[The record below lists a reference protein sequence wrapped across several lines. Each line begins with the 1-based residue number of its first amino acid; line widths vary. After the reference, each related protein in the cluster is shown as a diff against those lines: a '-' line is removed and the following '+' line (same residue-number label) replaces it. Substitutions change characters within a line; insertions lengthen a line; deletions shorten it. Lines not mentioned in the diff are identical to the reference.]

1 MAAAGY
7 STILLYSSSTPGNT
21 PTAGNLTTS
30 AMGAEVAINVADGKL
45 FFKNTSGAVTV
56 LANQAMAN
64 PASVAITGGS
74 INGTTVG
81 ATTASTGNF
90 TTLGV
95 SSALTIAPSTPIMLS
110 SSAGTSGQVLTSAGA
125 GATPTWTTPTTGTVT
140 SVAVSVPAFLSVSGS
155 PVTTNG
161 TIAISLSGT
170 ALPVANGGTG
180 ATSLTGYLV
189 GNGTSAVTA
198 VSTIPNTGLTNSSL
212 TVNGTLISLGGSGT
226 VTAAAGTLTGAT
238 LASNVLASSL
248 TSVGTLSALTVTA
261 TITGSVSGNA
271 GTATLATNVAGGAAG
286 SIPYQT
292 AANTTAMLAQA
303 SGVLMGGST
312 PTYTMT
318 PTLTS
323 IAVTTGQISST
334 PVNPTDIANKSY
346 VDAAVSGLST
356 KASVNCATTAALP
369 SNTYANGSSGVGAT
383 LTASSVGILT
393 VDGHAV
399 VLNDRVLVKNE
410 AAPANN
416 GIYVCTTAGA
426 SGVAYVL
433 TRSTDSNTSAEILG
447 SFVFVETG
455 TVNDNTGWTCTDN
468 GAITIGT
475 TAINF
480 TQFSGAGT
488 YLAGAGLTLTGNQFS
503 ITNTTVTASS
513 YTLGSF
519 TVNAQGQL
527 TAASSATTTG
537 SGSVVLA
544 TSPTLVTP
552 ALGTPSSGVL
562 TNATGLPLTTGVT
575 GTLQVSNGG
584 TGAVTLTGYLVGNGT
599 SAVTAVATIPNAGL
613 TNSSVTI
620 GSTNVALGST
630 AATIAGLTLSSP
642 TFTSPALG
650 TPASGVLTNASGLPL
665 TTGVTGTLQVS
676 NGGTGVATLTG
687 LAYGN
692 GTSAMSAATA
702 AQVVAVI
709 GATAVANATSAS
721 NASTVTT
728 ASSSSSS
735 TMYLAFAPATSG
747 NQSLD
752 LNSGI
757 TVNPS
762 TASITGGIN
771 GGSF

>member
-1 MAAAGY
+1 MAASGY
-7 STILLYSSSTPGNT
+7 SAILLYGSTSTGNT

-30 AMGAEVAINVADGKL
+30 TNGVEVAINAYDGKM
-45 FFKNTSGAVTV
+45 FFKNTSGVVTM
-56 LANQAMAN
+56 LANQLTAN
-64 PASVAITGGS
+64 PANMNISGGS
-74 INGTTVG
+74 INGTPVG
-81 ATTASTGNF
+81 ATTASTGAF
-90 TTLGV
+90 TTL
-95 SSALTIAPSTPIMLS
+95 SASTSLTLSGTTAPILLNGA
-110 SSAGTSGQVLTSAGA
+110 AGTSGYVLTSQGA
-125 GATPTWTTPTTGTVT
+125 GATPIWNAFPTGTLS
-140 SVAVSVPAFLSVSGS
+140 SVGISLPSFLTVSNS
-155 PVTTNG
+155 PLTANG
-161 TIAISLSGT
+161 TLAVSLSGT
-170 ALPVANGGTG
+170 ALPVSSGGTG
-180 ATSLTGYLV
+180 ATTLTGYLV
-189 GNGTSAVTA
+189 GNGTGAFTAVT
-198 VSTIPNTGLTNSSL
+198 TIPNAGLTNSSV
-212 TVNGTLISLGGSGT
+212 TVNGTAISLGGSGT

-271 GTATLATNVAGGAAG
+271 GTATSLQGGAAG

-292 AANTTAMLAQA
+292 GSGVTAMLAQA
-303 SGVLMGGST
+303 SGVLMGGAAPS
-312 PTYTMT
+312 YTMT

-323 IAVTTGQISST
+323 LAITSGTIANT
-334 PVNPTDIANKSY
+334 PVNPTDIANKAY
-346 VDAAVSGLST
+346 VDASISGLSI
-356 KASVNCATTAALP
+356 KSSVNVATTAALP

-383 LTASSVGILT
+383 LTATANGVLT
-393 VDGHAV
+393 IDGQTVA
-399 VLNDRVLVKNE
+399 LNNRVLVKNE